1 MYGSGISKYKSVTIT
16 TASRGQLLVALY
28 EAAIRYSK
36 QAAASI
42 ESGNV
47 VSKGTEIQRV
57 SSIVAEL
64 TTTTKPL
71 VEVTG
76 LLESLL
82 AAWVKAIDT
91 ADDSYENTGEPGMR
105 SAWVAS

>member
-57 SSIVAEL
+57 SSIEIGRAHV
-64 TTTTKPL
+64 
-71 VEVTG
+71 
-76 LLESLL
+76 
-82 AAWVKAIDT
+82 
-91 ADDSYENTGEPGMR
+91 
-105 SAWVAS
+105 